1 MSERVSNFDPQRLLE
16 ARRAKGLSH
25 DALGALIGAT
35 RPNLIAYEKG
45 RRVPSPPRLAALAEA
60 LGVDPLELTTTASA
74 AEATFSDLRMRAGVS
89 NSRLAHDAGM
99 SLSYLSMITT
109 GVRPLRPA
117 IAERLAAILGVT
129 VDEVGA
135 AVDRDIAARAEGG

>member
-25 DALGALIGAT
+25 DSLGALIGAA

-60 LGVDPLELTTTASA
+60 LGVDPLELTATASA

-89 NSRLAHDAGM
+89 NSRLADEAGI
-99 SLSYLSMITT
+99 S
-109 GVRPLRPA
+109 VR
-117 IAERLAAILGVT
+117 T
-129 VDEVGA
+129 
-135 AVDRDIAARAEGG
+135 